1 MSLTKLALRRM
12 VSVIICIGALIVFGL
27 GSVFTSPMELT
38 PNIEMPMLIVITT
51 YPGAGPEDVESLV
64 TSEIEDAV
72 STLSGLE
79 NVQSQSQENLSLVM
93 LELEYGTDM
102 DRAHMDLQENL
113 NTYASS
119 LPDTASDPIIVEIS
133 MDAMATVTLSASG

>member
-51 YPGAGPEDVESLV
+51 YPAPARRMWSLW
-64 TSEIEDAV
+64 
-72 STLSGLE
+72 
-79 NVQSQSQENLSLVM
+79 
-93 LELEYGTDM
+93 
-102 DRAHMDLQENL
+102 
-113 NTYASS
+113 
-119 LPDTASDPIIVEIS
+119 
-133 MDAMATVTLSASG
+133 

>member
-1 MSLTKLALRRM
+1 M
-12 VSVIICIGALIVFGL
+12 
-27 GSVFTSPMELT
+27 
-38 PNIEMPMLIVITT
+38 
-51 YPGAGPEDVESLV
+51 

-133 MDAMATVTLSASG
+133 MARHGHGNPIGQRRRQRRRSP